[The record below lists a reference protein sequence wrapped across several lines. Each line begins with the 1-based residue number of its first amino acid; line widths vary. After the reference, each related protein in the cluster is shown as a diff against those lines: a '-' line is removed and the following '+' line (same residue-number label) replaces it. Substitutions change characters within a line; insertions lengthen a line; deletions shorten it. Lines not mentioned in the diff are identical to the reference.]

1 MYGTHAA
8 AVTFADDRGLTGW
21 PATQAEGEA
30 LLLRASDAL
39 DASYEWKGVRAERAQ
54 AREWPRLN
62 VLDKDGYE
70 VSWSEVP
77 DAVEYA
83 TYRLG
88 LLLVSNAD
96 NLTTDETAKNIQSI
110 QAGSVGITY
119 ADRNP
124 NVTPR
129 SLARHC
135 DVSGYLKGLYLGSV
149 HNRLLRC
156 V

>member
-8 AVTFADDRGLTGW
+8 ASAFATARGLTGW
-21 PATQAEGEA
+21 PAVQADGEA

-39 DASYEWKGVRAERAQ
+39 DAAYIWKGVRAERAQ
-54 AREWPRLN
+54 VRQWPRIN
-62 VLDKDGYE
+62 VIDDDGYE

-77 DAVEYA
+77 DAVEQA
-83 TYRLG
+83 TYRLA

-135 DVSGYLKGLYLGSV
+135 DVSGYLKGLTLGSASNCV
-149 HNRLLRC
+149 LRR